1 MDLKLENKACIV
13 TGASRGI
20 GREIALALGAEKAR
34 VACVATNEGLLA
46 ETAKAVQE
54 RGGQALAIVADVSN
68 AADAERIVGETQ
80 KAFGSIDL
88 LVNNAGV
95 TRDNL
100 LLRMKDE
107 EWDRVIAVNLKGAFL
122 LTRAVAKPMLKQ
134 RSGKIVNITS
144 VVGLTGNAGQANYAA
159 SKAGLVALTKSVAKE
174 LASRGICVNAVAPG
188 LIDTDMVK
196 AMDAKA
202 REAITASIP
211 LGRLGTGGDIAAAV
225 LYLASP
231 LADYVTG
238 QVLVVDGG
246 MAM

>member
-1 MDLKLENKACIV
+1 MDLKLQNKACIV

-20 GREIALALGAEKAR
+20 GREIALALASEKAR
-34 VACVATNEGLLA
+34 IACVATNEALLA
-46 ETAKAVQE
+46 ETAKAVEE
-54 RGGQALAIVADVSN
+54 RGGQALAIVADVSQP
-68 AADAERIVGETQ
+68 ADAERVIAETQ
-80 KAFGSIDL
+80 KAFGAIDL
-88 LVNNAGV
+88 LVNNAGI

-107 EWDRVIAVNLKGAFL
+107 EWDRVMAVNLRGSFL
-122 LTRAVAKPMLKQ
+122 LTRAVARPMLKQ
-134 RSGKIVNITS
+134 RSGKIVNIVS
-144 VVGLTGNAGQANYAA
+144 VVGMTGNAGQANYAA
-159 SKAGLVALTKSVAKE
+159 SKAGLIALTKSVAKE
-174 LASRGICVNAVAPG
+174 LASRGICVNAIAPG

-202 REAITASIP
+202 REQITQSIP
-211 LGRLGTGGDIAAAV
+211 LGRLGSGMDIAAAV

-246 MAM
+246 MTM

>member
-34 VACVATNEGLLA
+34 VACVATNEALLA

-54 RGGQALAIVADVSN
+54 RGGQALAIVADVSST
-68 AADAERIVGETQ
+68 ADADRVIAETQ
-80 KAFGSIDL
+80 KAFGAIDL

-100 LLRMKDE
+100 ILRMKDE
-107 EWDRVIAVNLKGAFL
+107 EWDRVMAVNLKGAFL
-122 LTRAVAKPMLKQ
+122 LTRAVAKPMLRQ
-134 RSGKIVNITS
+134 RSGKIINITS
-144 VVGLTGNAGQANYAA
+144 VVGMTGNAGQANYAA
-159 SKAGLVALTKSVAKE
+159 SKAGLIALTKSVAKE
-174 LASRGICVNAVAPG
+174 LASRGICVNAIAPG
-188 LIDTDMVK
+188 LVDTDMVK
-196 AMDAKA
+196 SMDAKA
-202 REAITASIP
+202 RETITQAIP
-211 LGRLGTGGDIAAAV
+211 LGRLGTGADIAAAV

-231 LADYVTG
+231 VADYITG

-246 MAM
+246 MTM

>member
-20 GREIALALGAEKAR
+20 GREIALALGSEKAR
-34 VACVATNEGLLA
+34 VACVATNEALLA

-54 RGGQALAIVADVSN
+54 RGGQALAIVADVSS
-68 AADAERIVGETQ
+68 AADADRVIAETQ
-80 KAFGSIDL
+80 KAYGAIDL

-107 EWDRVIAVNLKGAFL
+107 EWDRVMAVNLKGAFL
-122 LTRAVAKPMLKQ
+122 LTRAVARPMLRQ

-144 VVGLTGNAGQANYAA
+144 VVGMTGNAGQANYAA
-159 SKAGLVALTKSVAKE
+159 SKAGLIALTKSVAKE
-174 LASRGICVNAVAPG
+174 LASRGICVNAIAPG
-188 LIDTDMVK
+188 LVDTDMVK

-202 REAITASIP
+202 RETITQAIP
-211 LGRLGTGGDIAAAV
+211 LGRLGTGADIASAV

-231 LADYVTG
+231 VADYVTG

-246 MAM
+246 MTM